1 MICVDADPGR
11 VLADASI
18 FISCA
23 MTLSV
28 FNILKYSENG
38 IAFEPDTGHTAGIT
52 RQEISLA
59 MSWIDNS
66 HGAFGF
72 V

>member
-38 IAFEPDTGHTAGIT
+38 VAFEPDTGHTAGIIT
-52 RQEISLA
+52 VPFESLRMSHVTKGVPEI
-59 MSWIDNS
+59 I
-66 HGAFGF
+66 
-72 V
+72 